1 MPPKAG
7 HIKKTPQERKAADL
21 AYRKAKNAAMTPE
34 EKEEFKKKNRKTQEA
49 IRDNRTPEQT
59 DLDNKKARDKRKEQK
74 DNDLKMADRGAGGGI
89 TEEKEGRLIKPNLK
103 KISYISN
110 VKATYDKYLKL
121 LNNYFSKRQINNSAN
136 EQFDQYQK
144 IFNYHINKQANKDPL
159 NLQNNTNYRKILLD
173 VDREFNEANETNE
186 YELPQ
191 TIPLYEDYKVSE
203 PLFSSPFKTELEYK
217 QINDQLQDHLNELNE
232 QNKPDYDYNLGY
244 GGGYSENLPNFE
256 TKNDYKVDNY
266 DYILNSP
273 NAPSAPNDPNAPN
286 ISLSEEAYNVMKN
299 TKKIIKETKMLT
311 GKNKATLFNGEDLD
325 DESKHDDDED
335 MATGATQSG
344 YERNQNARANT
355 DIPDMSDFNFE
366 RYAEAGADELP
377 IESQGRRRKP
387 IREESD
393 FRRSNRRRSQGIYSQ
408 NDPLDDEGAYSNNY
422 AGSNAALQINGYG
435 RPAMPQFNNPNRTR
449 EINPNQSMDGL
460 DQQNPEPEEDQIQ
473 NEISNLMNLNMG
485 DNDSIDNPLNM
496 ESLLKR
502 MKSANRGDSSMRG
515 FREKNKWNPTMGRGN
530 KLKGIKTMS
539 NSLSSIRE
547 SQIPYK
553 QPNRSYK
560 GDAVNLIKKGN
571 STITKIINQYQ
582 P

>member
-49 IRDNRTPEQT
+49 IRDDRTPEQT
-59 DLDNKKARDKRKEQK
+59 DLSNEKARDKRKEK
-74 DNDLKMADRGAGGGI
+74 KENELKMADAGEGGGLTESKADLVYYNKAPESYI
-89 TEEKEGRLIKPNLK
+89 TTEQSKADSIK
-103 KISYISN
+103 KIKEIKKNKELREKNEIEFGDEDEDELKQYN
-110 VKATYDKYLKL
+110 DYMKRYNDTKENYDKY
-121 LNNYFSKRQINNSAN
+121 Q
-136 EQFDQYQK
+136 
-144 IFNYHINKQANKDPL
+144 
-159 NLQNNTNYRKILLD
+159 
-173 VDREFNEANETNE
+173 EFN
-186 YELPQ
+186 
-191 TIPLYEDYKVSE
+191 
-203 PLFSSPFKTELEYK
+203 
-217 QINDQLQDHLNELNE
+217 NDMDKSRN
-232 QNKPDYDYNLGY
+232 PDLYDYTLNY
-244 GGGYSENLPNFE
+244 GGGYSENLPDFE
-256 TKNDYKVDNY
+256 TKNDYKVDTY

-273 NAPSAPNDPNAPN
+273 NAPSAPYILNPNAPN

-311 GKNKATLFNGEDLD
+311 GKNKGTLFNGEDLD

-335 MATGATQSG
+335 MTTGATQSG

-377 IESQGRRRKP
+377 LESTGRRRKP

-393 FRRSNRRRSQGIYSQ
+393 FRRSNRRRSQGI

-449 EINPNQSMDGL
+449 ERNPNQSMDGL
-460 DQQNPEPEEDQIQ
+460 DQQNPEPEEDRIQ

-496 ESLLKR
+496 ESLLRR

-515 FREKNKWNPTMGRGN
+515 FRDKNKWNPTIGRGS

-571 STITKIINQYQ
+571 ATITKIINQYQ